1 MAATKTGFILG
12 AVAGAGVA
20 AAVMI
25 GVGLRPLE
33 ALADPAPTKVT
44 QSNGPIIF
52 SPPPGAPMSFADIFD
67 RVSPAV
73 VSINV
78 TAMVDRRTL
87 GLPGFD
93 DAQPRGGPNSKGGGD
108 DQDDGD
114 DQGDDSGA
122 APGGGGDPNTTQA
135 LASGSG
141 FFISPDGYIVTNN
154 HVVENAKD
162 IKVVLPG
169 RDQRELPARVIG
181 RDEGTDLAVIKVEG
195 KNFPYVNF
203 ENSARPRV
211 GDWVIAV
218 GNPFGLGGTATAGII
233 SANGRDIG
241 EKFVDYIQIDAPIN
255 RGNSGG
261 PTFDVYGRVIGINTA
276 IFSPSGGS
284 VGIGFAI
291 PADVADSITK
301 QLIAGGKITR
311 GYLGATIQDISPEI
325 AESLGKPDLKGAMV
339 DELVPGG
346 PAAKA
351 GLQAGDIVLSVN
363 GVAVDGATGLT
374 RQVAS
379 SHTGDILRLA
389 ILRGGQSLTLEVQS
403 GLRPSEQE
411 LAKTQGDMEQGDD
424 SGQGGGLSVHT
435 GVLGLS
441 LAPLDAAAHRKFGV
455 PAEVKGVLVLDLDAS
470 SDAAGKG
477 LKPGDV
483 ILRVNDQAVLTD
495 DDVGQV
501 VAAAQKAGRANVLLF
516 VYHDHH
522 QAAVAVKIAS
532 DADDDAPAPAA
543 KGKSKKK

>member
-1 MAATKTGFILG
+1 MAATKTGFFLG

-25 GVGLRPLE
+25 GVGLRPPYAMADTAPAKVAQASSA
-33 ALADPAPTKVT
+33 ALF
-44 QSNGPIIF
+44 G
-52 SPPPGAPMSFADIFD
+52 PPPGAPLSFADIFD

-78 TAMVDRRTL
+78 TAVMDRRAL

-93 DAQPRGGPNSKGGGD
+93 DAQPKRGPGAKGRGD
-108 DQDDGD
+108 DQDDQDEQDDQD
-114 DQGDDSGA
+114 DQG
-122 APGGGGDPNTTQA
+122 GGSNRGDPNSTQA
-135 LASGSG
+135 MASGSG
-141 FFISPDGYIVTNN
+141 FFISSDGYIVTNN

-169 RDQRELPARVIG
+169 KDQRELPARVIG

-195 KNFPYVNF
+195 KNFPYVSF

-233 SANGRDIG
+233 SAYGRDIG

-261 PTFDVYGRVIGINTA
+261 PTFDIYGRVIGINTA

-291 PADVADSITK
+291 PAEVADTITK
-301 QLIAGGKITR
+301 QLMSGAKITR

-325 AESLGKPDLKGAMV
+325 AESLGKADMKGALV

-346 PAAKA
+346 PASKA
-351 GLQAGDIVLSVN
+351 GVQAGDVVTSIN
-363 GVAVDGATGLT
+363 GVAVHSATELT

-379 SHTGDILRLA
+379 SHTGDIMRLA
-389 ILRGGQSLTLEVQS
+389 ILRGGESLTLDVRS
-403 GLRPSEQE
+403 GLRPSEEE
-411 LAKTQGDMEQGDD
+411 LAKAQGNMEQGGEG
-424 SGQGGGLSVHT
+424 SGEGASAHAGA
-435 GVLGLS
+435 LGLV
-441 LAPLDAAAHRKFGV
+441 LAPLDANARRKLGL
-455 PAEVKGVLVLDLDAS
+455 PADLKGALVTDIDTN

-483 ILRVNDQAVLTD
+483 VIRVNDKAVSNGAE
-495 DDVGQV
+495 VAEE

-522 QAAVAVKIAS
+522 QAAVAVKIVPDS
-532 DADDDAPAPAA
+532 DVDAPA
-543 KGKSKKK
+543 KGKSKGKPK